1 MQQAISLMKT
11 LQLDN
16 FKTISDAEKKARI
29 ERDTQKEIAEVAE
42 QKL

>member
-1 MQQAISLMKT
+1 MKT

-16 FKTISDAEKKARI
+16 FKTISEAEKKTRI

-42 QKL
+42 KRL